1 MFFIGNKSK
10 RIKKKTGKHNK
21 YSDDN
26 IRRTCKHII
35 LNNLLDFINNKIKEI
50 YNNNIGSKKYIKQLL
65 IMNQKQK
72 CNSTSK
78 FNKNLIIKLINEED
92 AKKKDIF
99 S

>member
-1 MFFIGNKSK
+1 M
-10 RIKKKTGKHNK
+10 
-21 YSDDN
+21 
-26 IRRTCKHII
+26 
-35 LNNLLDFINNKIKEI
+35 NNLLDFINNKIKEI